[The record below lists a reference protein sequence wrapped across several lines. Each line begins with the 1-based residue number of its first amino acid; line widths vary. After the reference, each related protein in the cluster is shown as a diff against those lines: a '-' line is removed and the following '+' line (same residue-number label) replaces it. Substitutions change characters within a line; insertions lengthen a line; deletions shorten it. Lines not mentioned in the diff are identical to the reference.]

1 MYLLNI
7 IKCDKRLTMKY
18 TVTDEDIVCLHNA
31 RCYIAKALLDGKGEI
46 SELTR
51 QHLVEALCYLSP
63 TTVRLRNEQEKERVK
78 EK

>member
-1 MYLLNI
+1 
-7 IKCDKRLTMKY
+7 MKY
-18 TVTDEDIVCLHNA
+18 IVTDEDIVCLHNA

-63 TTVRLRNEQEKERVK
+63 TTIRLRNEQTEQEKERLK
-78 EK
+78 KNSRTLSSNNL